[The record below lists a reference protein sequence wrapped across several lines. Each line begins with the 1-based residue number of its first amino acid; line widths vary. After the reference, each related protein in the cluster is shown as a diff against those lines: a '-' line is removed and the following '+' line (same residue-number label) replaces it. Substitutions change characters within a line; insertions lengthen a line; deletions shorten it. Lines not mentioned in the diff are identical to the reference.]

1 MDNDGRDTK
10 FPGWELFKKIQVI
23 TVGEEQKVL
32 LEGRPYLSW
41 AYKDRAAPR
50 LAITQLYKSGLA
62 TQEELAEAFGIHGN
76 SIYNYTTTFERD
88 GVAGLLGQQPGPK
101 EPWKITPDL
110 RFTILE
116 VAFANKS
123 ISYQNIADLVKK
135 RWDREINIRA
145 IRRVLVENG
154 LVNLP
159 AKKQLQE
166 SLMDLFERRERQL
179 QLWDLNNPRQ
189 VSPAT
194 EDISEQVDQNQME
207 QVNETALD
215 ENFENRKLS
224 CYSPNL

>member
-1 MDNDGRDTK
+1 M
-10 FPGWELFKKIQVI
+10 
-23 TVGEEQKVL
+23 
-32 LEGRPYLSW
+32 
-41 AYKDRAAPR
+41 
-50 LAITQLYKSGLA
+50 
-62 TQEELAEAFGIHGN
+62 
-76 SIYNYTTTFERD
+76 
-88 GVAGLLGQQPGPK
+88 
-101 EPWKITPDL
+101 
-110 RFTILE
+110 
-116 VAFANKS
+116 AFANKS

-166 SLMDLFERRERQL
+166 SLMDFFERRERQL